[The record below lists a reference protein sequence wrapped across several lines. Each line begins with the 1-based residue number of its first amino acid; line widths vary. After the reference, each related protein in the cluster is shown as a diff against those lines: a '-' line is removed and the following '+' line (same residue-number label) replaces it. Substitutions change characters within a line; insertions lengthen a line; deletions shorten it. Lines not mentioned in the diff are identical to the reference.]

1 MILSETS
8 VLLPLSRIIELA
20 LRLGHITV
28 HMWVNLR
35 AGSDARSLGVC
46 LDTSALIACLRTR
59 ANSCL
64 IHRLERI
71 VSWHPCIVEVCLL
84 GRIGSLS
91 ATVSSSGHSSLPF
104 R

>member
-8 VLLPLSRIIELA
+8 VLLPLSLVVELA
-20 LRLGHITV
+20 LGLGHITV
-28 HMWVNLR
+28 HVWIDLR
-35 AGSDARSLGVC
+35 ASSDARSLGVG
-46 LDTSALIACLRTR
+46 LDASALIACLRTR

-84 GRIGSLS
+84 GRIRSLS
-91 ATVSSSGHSSLPF
+91 TTVSSS
-104 R
+104 